1 MRIIRYFAYALWSGV
16 YEEVPGAWI
25 LWRLI
30 IRQSVPTDSL
40 FGQCSNRGSGET
52 KKDDP
57 VFGYPLDCV
66 LVHEYFPANSELG
79 WGYKKTVSCAL
90 IGLSSAPRF
99 QRGDPVQHG
108 KGSMSLSH
116 PVRISQLCGG
126 GSIVLCHL
134 LKCGVSHNPFPVS
147 VHIAAMPVYD
157 AVATS
162 FVWPPESPLRFR
174 LAENSA

>member
-79 WGYKKTVSCAL
+79 WGYKKL
-90 IGLSSAPRF
+90 
-99 QRGDPVQHG
+99 
-108 KGSMSLSH
+108 
-116 PVRISQLCGG
+116 
-126 GSIVLCHL
+126 
-134 LKCGVSHNPFPVS
+134 
-147 VHIAAMPVYD
+147 
-157 AVATS
+157 
-162 FVWPPESPLRFR
+162 
-174 LAENSA
+174 